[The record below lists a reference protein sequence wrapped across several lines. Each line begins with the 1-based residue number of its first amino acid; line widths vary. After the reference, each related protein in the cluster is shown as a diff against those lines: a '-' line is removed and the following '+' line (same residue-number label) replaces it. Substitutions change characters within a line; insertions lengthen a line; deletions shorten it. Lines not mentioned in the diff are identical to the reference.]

1 MPTVGSHLH
10 KILEKT
16 KVIPSTRKE
25 IRDLG
30 SEVRVATDCKEAGGD
45 FE

>member
-1 MPTVGSHLH
+1 MPTVGSHLY

-16 KVIPSTRKE
+16 KVIPSSRKE

-30 SEVRVATDCKEAGGD
+30 SEVRGATDRKEAGGD
-45 FE
+45 LE